1 MPTTAHRTVRA
12 GAVVAAALAPLGL
25 AAPAAATQPG
35 RNGPIA
41 FARDAGDHRQLFT
54 IEPDGTALRQ
64 VTHVDGDAGEPA
76 WSPGGRLIAFGV
88 CLRRP
93 RRRRNGPRRR
103 IRVRELTP
111 SGFQGQPS
119 FSPDGRWI
127 VFERDLSPT
136 DNGVWIMRSDGTRL
150 RRITRNPYAN
160 GSGCGCDTDP
170 SFARRPPSPSSAAS
184 RRRATNDARSGR
196 PGRGGAS

>member
-1 MPTTAHRTVRA
+1 MPITAHRTVRA
-12 GAVVAAALAPLGL
+12 GAVAVAALAPLGL

-64 VTHVDGDAGEPA
+64 VTHVDGDAAEPA

-88 CLRRP
+88 SFDDHAAVATVRVD
-93 RRRRNGPRRR
+93 GS
-103 IRVRELTP
+103 RVRELTP

-136 DNGVWIMRSDGTRL
+136 DNGVWLMRSDGTRL

-170 SFARRPPSPSSAAS
+170 SFSPDGSRISFVRVRNESPAS
-184 RRRATNDARSGR
+184 PRS
-196 PGRGGAS
+196 